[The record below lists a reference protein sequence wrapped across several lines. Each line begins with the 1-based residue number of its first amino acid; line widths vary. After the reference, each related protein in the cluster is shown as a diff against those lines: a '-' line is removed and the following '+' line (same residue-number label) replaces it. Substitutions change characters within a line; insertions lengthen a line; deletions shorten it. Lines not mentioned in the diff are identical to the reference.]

1 MSHKNCIFS
10 IIFVDNNNVGCLEE
24 SARGQ
29 TLLTKAIH
37 SGSPASSEMPI
48 IGVLSRCS
56 FVVDKIDV
64 VPITV

>member
-1 MSHKNCIFS
+1 MLAVSRQ
-10 IIFVDNNNVGCLEE
+10 

>member
-1 MSHKNCIFS
+1 MLAVSRQ
-10 IIFVDNNNVGCLEE
+10 

-37 SGSPASSEMPI
+37 SGSPASSEMPV

-64 VPITV
+64 VPSMSSKSQYNSHFTF